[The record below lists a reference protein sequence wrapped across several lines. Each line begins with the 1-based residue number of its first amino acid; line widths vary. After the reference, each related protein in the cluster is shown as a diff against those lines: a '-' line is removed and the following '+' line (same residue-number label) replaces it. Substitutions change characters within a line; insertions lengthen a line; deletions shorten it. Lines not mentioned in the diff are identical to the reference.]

1 MICTEYL
8 VDAGRRPQNSK
19 RTRNCPHNWVDQ
31 KEKKRDRER
40 REKQESDQDQNSWEE
55 AVKKERN
62 PHPGDHLTDGETS
75 LRDSEKS
82 AAGLRNA
89 EQR

>member
-1 MICTEYL
+1 M
-8 VDAGRRPQNSK
+8 
-19 RTRNCPHNWVDQ
+19 
-31 KEKKRDRER
+31 KEKK
-40 REKQESDQDQNSWEE
+40 ESGQDQHSWEE

-89 EQR
+89 EQRQSYIEDWYHCPGLHSLRHLGRDWA